1 LFAPSHWPR
10 FVRGSFYLYIYAIF
24 QFVPA
29 IGKKFSKNAKEKA
42 APGFR

>member
-1 LFAPSHWPR
+1 
-10 FVRGSFYLYIYAIF
+10 VRGFFYLYIYAIF

-29 IGKKFSKNAKEKA
+29 IGENFSENAKEKA